1 MVIFENRMKA
11 IVFSDQDLLLDI
23 QNGDSSAFDFLFDRY
38 WEKLYKT
45 AFARLNNRDDAKD
58 LVQEL
63 LISLWNRRETIVIT
77 SSLENYLFGA
87 LKFSV
92 VSYFRSLKI
101 NEQRLVEATERIN
114 ILENS
119 VNEVKDYL
127 ELENILEEAVSLMPE
142 MLKKIYELRCDNV
155 PLKEIA
161 SRLGLA
167 DQTVKNYLSEVIR
180 RLKRVILEKHPEKH
194 LTYLVIL
201 ISILNK

>member
-1 MVIFENRMKA
+1 MRTIVI
-11 IVFSDQDLLLDI
+11 SDQDLLTAI
-23 QNGDSSAFDFLFDRY
+23 KNGESTAFDLLFDRY
-38 WEKLYKT
+38 WDKLYKT
-45 AFARLNNRDDAKD
+45 AFARLNNSDDAKD

-77 SSLENYLFGA
+77 SKLENYLFGA
-87 LKFSV
+87 LKFRII
-92 VSYFRSLKI
+92 SYFRSLKI
-101 NEQRLVEATERIN
+101 KEQRLVEATERIN

-127 ELENILEEAVSLMPE
+127 ELENILKEAVNLMPE
-142 MLKKIYELRCDNV
+142 TLKKIYELRCDNLS
-155 PLKEIA
+155 LKEIA

-180 RLKRVILEKHPEKH
+180 RLKQVILEKHPEKH
-194 LTYLVIL
+194 LTYLALI

>member
-1 MVIFENRMKA
+1 MRTI
-11 IVFSDQDLLLDI
+11 IISDQDLLIDI
-23 QNGDSSAFDFLFDRY
+23 QKGDSAAFDLLFDRY
-38 WEKLYKT
+38 WDKLYRI
-45 AFARLNNRDDAKD
+45 AFARLNNSDDAKD

-63 LISLWNRRETIVIT
+63 LISLWNKRETLIINT
-77 SSLENYLFGA
+77 TLENYLFGA

-119 VNEVKDYL
+119 VIDVKDYI
-127 ELENILEEAVSLMPE
+127 ELEHILEEAVNLMPE
-142 MLKKIYELRCDNV
+142 TLKKIYELRCDNV

-167 DQTVKNYLSEVIR
+167 DQTVKNYLSELIR
-180 RLKRVILEKHPEKH
+180 RLKLVILEKHPEKN
-194 LTYLVIL
+194 LTYLAIL

>member
-1 MVIFENRMKA
+1 MRA
-11 IVFSDQDLLLDI
+11 ILISDQDLLMDI
-23 QNGDSSAFDFLFDRY
+23 QKGESAAFDLLFDRY
-38 WEKLYKT
+38 WDKLYKT
-45 AFARLNNRDDAKD
+45 AFARLNSSDDAKD

-63 LISLWNRRETIVIT
+63 LISLWNKRETLVINT
-77 SSLENYLFGA
+77 TLENYLFGA
-87 LKFSV
+87 LKFRV

-119 VNEVKDYL
+119 VTDVKDYI
-127 ELENILEEAVSLMPE
+127 ELENILEEAINLMPE
-142 MLKKIYELRCDNV
+142 TLKKIYELRCDNV

-180 RLKRVILEKHPEKH
+180 RLKQVILEKHPEKH
-194 LTYLVIL
+194 LTYLAIL

>member
-1 MVIFENRMKA
+1 MRTIVI
-11 IVFSDQDLLLDI
+11 SDQDLLTAI
-23 QNGDSSAFDFLFDRY
+23 KNGESTAFDLLFDRY
-38 WEKLYKT
+38 WDKLYKT
-45 AFARLNNRDDAKD
+45 AFARLNNSDDAKD

-77 SSLENYLFGA
+77 SKLENYLFGA
-87 LKFSV
+87 LKFSII
-92 VSYFRSLKI
+92 SYFRSLKI
-101 NEQRLVEATERIN
+101 KEQRLVEATERIN

-127 ELENILEEAVSLMPE
+127 ELENILKEAVNLMPE
-142 MLKKIYELRCDNV
+142 TLKKIYELRCDNLS
-155 PLKEIA
+155 LKEIA

-180 RLKRVILEKHPEKH
+180 RLKQVILEKHPEKH
-194 LTYLVIL
+194 LTYLALI